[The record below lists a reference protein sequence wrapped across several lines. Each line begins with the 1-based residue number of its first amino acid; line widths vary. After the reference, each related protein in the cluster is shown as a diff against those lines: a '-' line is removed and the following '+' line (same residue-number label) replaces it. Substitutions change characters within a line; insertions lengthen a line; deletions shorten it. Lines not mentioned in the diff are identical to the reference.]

1 MRRCGYGVNQDET
14 EDAVSGIGVV
24 VTDPSGQPVAAL
36 TLAVPS
42 ARFDRRQVTGYLD
55 ALGEGRGADRK
66 PARRRTRG
74 PSGALSTAG
83 GFC

>member
-1 MRRCGYGVNQDET
+1 M
-14 EDAVSGIGVV
+14 
-24 VTDPSGQPVAAL
+24 
-36 TLAVPS
+36 PS